1 MELVLNVN
9 TVINSI
15 QKETVLKLLE
25 KKMIIVLNINME
37 IEKDGT
43 WIGDTVVIRYV

>member
-1 MELVLNVN
+1 MEIANNVN
-9 TVINSI
+9 MAINSI
-15 QKETVLKLLE
+15 QMETVLKLLE

-43 WIGDTVVIRYV
+43 WIGDKVVIRYV

>member
-43 WIGDTVVIRYV
+43 WIGDKVVIRYV

>member
-1 MELVLNVN
+1 MEIANNVN
-9 TVINSI
+9 MAINSI
-15 QKETVLKLLE
+15 QMEIVLKLLE

-43 WIGDTVVIRYV
+43 WIGDKVVIRYV